1 LTSSS
6 FFNNSHDFLYRIPA
20 INIDCATRG
29 LGSASCGPGP
39 RPEFIIKPDSAYSY
53 AFRISPAGK

>member
-1 LTSSS
+1 MI
-6 FFNNSHDFLYRIPA
+6 FLYRIPA

-39 RPEFIIKPDSAYSY
+39 RPEFIIKPDSGYSY